1 MMRLLLADDHPMI
14 RAALE
19 VLLRDTDFEIVGMA
33 GGVHAAID
41 QVTSLEPDMLL
52 LDIQMPDGSGLEVL
66 RRIRT
71 KKSPVRVVLLTA
83 AIDGPA
89 LLEAKALKVEGIV
102 LKNSDPAFLLE
113 CLDSVAAGVNWYDPE
128 LTERLNRLATSSV
141 DGSGVSLAPRE
152 LQLIGFV
159 RKGMRN
165 REIAE
170 QLGVTEGTVK
180 VYLHTIFEKLDL
192 SNRTELAI
200 RAEQIL
206 ADAVP
211 KHG

>member
-33 GGVHAAID
+33 GGVQAALD
-41 QVTSLEPDMLL
+41 QLGRLEPDILL

-66 RRIRT
+66 RRIRAT
-71 KKSPVRVVLLTA
+71 KAPIRVVLLTA
-83 AIDGPA
+83 AIDGPT
-89 LLEAKALKVEGIV
+89 LLQAKALKVEGIV

-113 CLDSVAAGVNWYDPE
+113 CLDSVAAGRNWYDPE
-128 LTERLNRLATSSV
+128 LTERLNRLASSS
-141 DGSGVSLAPRE
+141 GGGGVSLAPRE
-152 LQLIGFV
+152 IQLIGFV

-180 VYLHTIFEKLDL
+180 VYLHAIFEKLDL

-200 RAEQIL
+200 RSDQIL
-206 ADAVP
+206 ADAAL
-211 KHG
+211 KEA